1 MPRARVLVAA
11 GVVFALGATAV
22 AVQAASDGGKRDRAS
37 VNSPTAEDG
46 EWGKGPSGAE
56 SVSPSKEPP
65 GKSSDKDDK
74 DKAGKGAKGS
84 EGPESEGKA
93 GEDKNGGAPG
103 SGDGGKGGAGTGQDG
118 VPVSVST
125 QPHQWP
131 GGCPAPYLV
140 DKSPTELSPP
150 PGEQDA
156 PAWASANGAVAARDQ
171 TVRVTVQ
178 GKGKE
183 AVVLESLNVRVAGS
197 GAPLAWNTFKTAY
210 LGVGCGSGV
219 PKHSFTTDLDSA
231 APRLKPE
238 DENDTFPYKVSA
250 NDAEAFYV
258 NASVN
263 NRYVRWY
270 LELTWSSGGRSGTIR
285 IDDKGKPFATSGDK
299 NRPVYA
305 FSLNSKKWTRTNR
318 DNDDVPDPP
327 A

>member
-1 MPRARVLVAA
+1 MLVAA